1 MKLKSLWLKDYKN
14 LKDFHLDFEK
24 GNGLSILIGNNG
36 SGKSNVLETISG
48 IFAEWYGKSSY
59 KFDTDYEVI
68 YDKDNLEFRLNRNGR
83 YKRVNPFINN
93 HEFLPTKVIAT
104 YTGENPHLY
113 ENFYKQFKRS
123 SKMLYCDKN
132 LWTVSFLIL
141 VLYSYKYT
149 DIAHFLKEEF
159 NIIDGTAISITIKLK
174 ADYYS
179 VEKDVENLIDQI
191 NNNYFP
197 EEFTLSLDDLR
208 MRLGRSKNDDDLYYQ
223 PRELFDIFSR
233 ACNRVHPMISQLDI
247 IIDSHINVSDFSEG
261 EKKLILIKAILEFI
275 ADEDSLLLLDEPDAN
290 VHESRKVYL
299 YHQIKKY
306 ASDYSRQIIMT
317 THSPIIAKMA
327 SKNELI
333 YLESK
338 KGKVEEIE
346 TEKLD
351 LIKNLASNEWNIM
364 EAGVFL
370 NSGKPLVLFE
380 GKSDI
385 IYVKKAIELLKPD
398 NPKYE
403 KINIDILSFNGT
415 GNAEEFLKNIR
426 EITPN
431 KKLIFFFDRDSG
443 GKDGMSHVIGRSKDD
458 ELIIHYRDYEDD
470 AKLLKAAFLPY
481 PNDNSEQSFMI
492 EDYFP
497 EEKIEEIFNELI
509 TIEHPYTK
517 VISKKFE
524 EKFKENLEKKCQNYS
539 KSDFQSFTVLLD
551 KLLELLEIS

>member
-1 MKLKSLWLKDYKN
+1 MKLKLLWLKDYKN

-36 SGKSNVLETISG
+36 SGKSNVLEAISG

-191 NNNYFP
+191 NNNDFP

>member
-1 MKLKSLWLKDYKN
+1 
-14 LKDFHLDFEK
+14 
-24 GNGLSILIGNNG
+24 
-36 SGKSNVLETISG
+36 
-48 IFAEWYGKSSY
+48 
-59 KFDTDYEVI
+59 
-68 YDKDNLEFRLNRNGR
+68 
-83 YKRVNPFINN
+83 
-93 HEFLPTKVIAT
+93 
-104 YTGENPHLY
+104 
-113 ENFYKQFKRS
+113 
-123 SKMLYCDKN
+123 MLYCDKN

-191 NNNYFP
+191 NNNDFP

-539 KSDFQSFTVLLD
+539 KSDFQSFIVLLD

>member
-1 MKLKSLWLKDYKN
+1 MQLKKLWIKDYKN
-14 LKDFHLDFEK
+14 LKDFSLDFEK
-24 GNGLSILIGNNG
+24 GNNLSILIGNNG
-36 SGKSNVLETISG
+36 SGKSNVLEAISG

-113 ENFYKQFKRS
+113 ESFYKQFKRS

-191 NNNYFP
+191 NNNDFP

-524 EKFKENLEKKCQNYS
+524 EKFKEKLEKKCQNYS

>member
-14 LKDFHLDFEK
+14 LKDFHLDFEN

-36 SGKSNVLETISG
+36 SGKSNVLEAISG

-191 NNNYFP
+191 NNNDFP

>member
-36 SGKSNVLETISG
+36 SGKSNVLEAISG

-191 NNNYFP
+191 NNNDFP

-223 PRELFDIFSR
+223 PRELFYIFSR

>member
-36 SGKSNVLETISG
+36 SGKSNVLEAISG

-191 NNNYFP
+191 NNNDFP

-539 KSDFQSFTVLLD
+539 KSDFQSFIVLLD

>member
-1 MKLKSLWLKDYKN
+1 
-14 LKDFHLDFEK
+14 
-24 GNGLSILIGNNG
+24 
-36 SGKSNVLETISG
+36 
-48 IFAEWYGKSSY
+48 
-59 KFDTDYEVI
+59 
-68 YDKDNLEFRLNRNGR
+68 
-83 YKRVNPFINN
+83 
-93 HEFLPTKVIAT
+93 
-104 YTGENPHLY
+104 
-113 ENFYKQFKRS
+113 
-123 SKMLYCDKN
+123 
-132 LWTVSFLIL
+132 
-141 VLYSYKYT
+141 
-149 DIAHFLKEEF
+149 
-159 NIIDGTAISITIKLK
+159 
-174 ADYYS
+174 
-179 VEKDVENLIDQI
+179 
-191 NNNYFP
+191 
-197 EEFTLSLDDLR
+197 
-208 MRLGRSKNDDDLYYQ
+208 
-223 PRELFDIFSR
+223 
-233 ACNRVHPMISQLDI
+233 
-247 IIDSHINVSDFSEG
+247 
-261 EKKLILIKAILEFI
+261 
-275 ADEDSLLLLDEPDAN
+275 
-290 VHESRKVYL
+290 
-299 YHQIKKY
+299 
-306 ASDYSRQIIMT
+306 
-317 THSPIIAKMA
+317 
-327 SKNELI
+327 
-333 YLESK
+333 
-338 KGKVEEIE
+338 
-346 TEKLD
+346 
-351 LIKNLASNEWNIM
+351 M

>member
-36 SGKSNVLETISG
+36 SGKSNVLEAISG

-191 NNNYFP
+191 NNNDFP

-233 ACNRVHPMISQLDI
+233 ACNRVYPMISQLDI

>member
-36 SGKSNVLETISG
+36 SGKSNVLEAISG

-191 NNNYFP
+191 NNNDFP

-208 MRLGRSKNDDDLYYQ
+208 MRLGRSKNDDDLYY
-223 PRELFDIFSR
+223 
-233 ACNRVHPMISQLDI
+233 
-247 IIDSHINVSDFSEG
+247 
-261 EKKLILIKAILEFI
+261 
-275 ADEDSLLLLDEPDAN
+275 
-290 VHESRKVYL
+290 
-299 YHQIKKY
+299 
-306 ASDYSRQIIMT
+306 
-317 THSPIIAKMA
+317 
-327 SKNELI
+327 
-333 YLESK
+333 
-338 KGKVEEIE
+338 
-346 TEKLD
+346 
-351 LIKNLASNEWNIM
+351 
-364 EAGVFL
+364 
-370 NSGKPLVLFE
+370 
-380 GKSDI
+380 
-385 IYVKKAIELLKPD
+385 
-398 NPKYE
+398 
-403 KINIDILSFNGT
+403 
-415 GNAEEFLKNIR
+415 
-426 EITPN
+426 
-431 KKLIFFFDRDSG
+431 
-443 GKDGMSHVIGRSKDD
+443 
-458 ELIIHYRDYEDD
+458 
-470 AKLLKAAFLPY
+470 
-481 PNDNSEQSFMI
+481 
-492 EDYFP
+492 
-497 EEKIEEIFNELI
+497 
-509 TIEHPYTK
+509 
-517 VISKKFE
+517 
-524 EKFKENLEKKCQNYS
+524 
-539 KSDFQSFTVLLD
+539 
-551 KLLELLEIS
+551 

>member
-1 MKLKSLWLKDYKN
+1 
-14 LKDFHLDFEK
+14 
-24 GNGLSILIGNNG
+24 
-36 SGKSNVLETISG
+36 
-48 IFAEWYGKSSY
+48 
-59 KFDTDYEVI
+59 
-68 YDKDNLEFRLNRNGR
+68 
-83 YKRVNPFINN
+83 
-93 HEFLPTKVIAT
+93 
-104 YTGENPHLY
+104 
-113 ENFYKQFKRS
+113 
-123 SKMLYCDKN
+123 MLYCDKN

-191 NNNYFP
+191 NNNDFP

-380 GKSDI
+380 RKSDI

>member
-36 SGKSNVLETISG
+36 SGKSNVLEAISG

-191 NNNYFP
+191 NNNDFP

-223 PRELFDIFSR
+223 PQELFDIFSR

-458 ELIIHYRDYEDD
+458 ELIINYRDYEDD

>member
-1 MKLKSLWLKDYKN
+1 MKLKLLWLKDYKN

-36 SGKSNVLETISG
+36 SGKSNVLEAISG

-191 NNNYFP
+191 NNNDFP

-415 GNAEEFLKNIR
+415 GNVEEFLKNIR

>member
-36 SGKSNVLETISG
+36 SGKSNVLEAISG

-159 NIIDGTAISITIKLK
+159 NIIDGTAISITIKL
-174 ADYYS
+174 
-179 VEKDVENLIDQI
+179 
-191 NNNYFP
+191 
-197 EEFTLSLDDLR
+197 
-208 MRLGRSKNDDDLYYQ
+208 
-223 PRELFDIFSR
+223 
-233 ACNRVHPMISQLDI
+233 
-247 IIDSHINVSDFSEG
+247 
-261 EKKLILIKAILEFI
+261 ILEFI

-364 EAGVFL
+364 EADVFL

>member
-36 SGKSNVLETISG
+36 SGKSNVLEAISG

-191 NNNYFP
+191 NNNDFP

-333 YLESK
+333 YLELK

>member
-36 SGKSNVLETISG
+36 SGKSNVLEAISG
-48 IFAEWYGKSSY
+48 IFADWYGKSSY

-93 HEFLPTKVIAT
+93 HEFLSTKVIAT

-191 NNNYFP
+191 NNNDFP

>member
-36 SGKSNVLETISG
+36 SGKSNVLEAISG

-191 NNNYFP
+191 NNNDFP

-458 ELIIHYRDYEDD
+458 ELIIHYRDYEDY

>member
-191 NNNYFP
+191 NNNDFP

-223 PRELFDIFSR
+223 PRELFYIFSR

>member
-36 SGKSNVLETISG
+36 SGKSNVLEAISG

-191 NNNYFP
+191 NNNDFP

-431 KKLIFFFDRDSG
+431 KKIRF
-443 GKDGMSHVIGRSKDD
+443 
-458 ELIIHYRDYEDD
+458 
-470 AKLLKAAFLPY
+470 
-481 PNDNSEQSFMI
+481 
-492 EDYFP
+492 
-497 EEKIEEIFNELI
+497 
-509 TIEHPYTK
+509 
-517 VISKKFE
+517 
-524 EKFKENLEKKCQNYS
+524 
-539 KSDFQSFTVLLD
+539 
-551 KLLELLEIS
+551 

>member
-36 SGKSNVLETISG
+36 SGKSNVLEAISG
-48 IFAEWYGKSSY
+48 IIAEWYGKSSY

-191 NNNYFP
+191 NNNDFP

>member
-36 SGKSNVLETISG
+36 SGKSNVLEAISG

-191 NNNYFP
+191 NNNDFP

-275 ADEDSLLLLDEPDAN
+275 ANEDSLLLLDEPDAN

>member
-36 SGKSNVLETISG
+36 SGKSNVLEAISG

-83 YKRVNPFINN
+83 YKRVNPFINS

-191 NNNYFP
+191 NNNDFP

>member
-36 SGKSNVLETISG
+36 SGKSNVLEAISG

-191 NNNYFP
+191 NNNDFP

-380 GKSDI
+380 RKSDI

>member
-36 SGKSNVLETISG
+36 SGKSNVLEAISG

-191 NNNYFP
+191 NNNDFP

-497 EEKIEEIFNELI
+497 KEKIEEIFNELI

>member
-36 SGKSNVLETISG
+36 SGKSNVLEAISG

-191 NNNYFP
+191 NNNDFP

-458 ELIIHYRDYEDD
+458 ELIIHYRNYEDD

>member
-1 MKLKSLWLKDYKN
+1 MKLKLLWLKDYKN

-36 SGKSNVLETISG
+36 SGKSNVLEAISG

-191 NNNYFP
+191 NNNDFP

-317 THSPIIAKMA
+317 THSQIIAKMA

-380 GKSDI
+380 RKSDI

-431 KKLIFFFDRDSG
+431 KKFIFFFDRDSG

>member
-36 SGKSNVLETISG
+36 SGKSNVLEAISG

-191 NNNYFP
+191 NNNDFP

>member
-36 SGKSNVLETISG
+36 SGKSNVLEAISG

-83 YKRVNPFINN
+83 YKRVNPFIDN

-191 NNNYFP
+191 NNNDFP

>member
-1 MKLKSLWLKDYKN
+1 MKLKLLWLKDYKN

-36 SGKSNVLETISG
+36 SGKSNVLEAISG

>member
-36 SGKSNVLETISG
+36 SGKSNVLEAISG

-191 NNNYFP
+191 NNNDFP

-385 IYVKKAIELLKPD
+385 IYVKKTIELLKPD